1 MPKLKKNVARPA
13 LTDFE
18 IIGLAVDYRAKT
30 ATVTC
35 LVSTIDGSESHS
47 YIVQL
52 RNGEGQTGG
61 SSIAGKIERSSPASF
76 DEEGKAVPGAPKAID
91 TAFDQVAAAIPQ
103 KALRDIEKLLED
115 LGLMP
120 G

>member
-1 MPKLKKNVARPA
+1 MPKLKRNVARPA

-18 IIGLAVDYRAKT
+18 ITAIAVDYRAQT

-35 LVSTIDGSESHS
+35 LVSTADGSERHP
-47 YIVQL
+47 YVVEIH
-52 RNGEGQTGG
+52 NGQGQTGG
-61 SSIAGKIERSSPASF
+61 SSIAGKVVRSSAPTF
-76 DEEGKAVPGAPKAID
+76 DQEGKAVPGEPKPID
-91 TAFDQVAAAIPQ
+91 TAFDQLAAAIPQ